1 MGAKPKKNGSISYA
15 KWGYIFIAPFFLI
28 FAVFQLIPLGST
40 IYYSFFEYYRSGL
53 KIIGPTFVGLKNYI
67 TLFAT
72 DLPKYFGNTLLL
84 WIIGFIPQI
93 AISLLLAAWFTDL
106 RLKLKGQTFFKTVI
120 YMPNLIMASAFAMLF
135 FALFSDNG
143 PVNAALVGMGILKEP
158 FSFLNSVWG
167 NRGLIGLM
175 NFLMWF
181 GNTTIMLMAAI
192 MGVDPT
198 LYEAAELD
206 GCTPNQMFW
215 KITIPLIR
223 PILVY
228 VMITSMIGGLQM
240 FDVPQILTNGKGG
253 PDRTSTTMIMYL
265 NNHLFSKNYGM
276 AGAVS
281 GVRSA
286 LRDRL
291 HGSDQGGRR
300 PEQGRAQ
307 GPRAGGQTG
316 EGRKSIMSHAVKTR
330 SEKATLAARRTV
342 CYAALVLLSF
352 LCLFFFYVLVINST
366 RTHFEIQKGF
376 SFLPGKSLMTNLKNV
391 LSDANIPVLTG
402 VRNSLIVSGCSAAL
416 SVYFSALT
424 AYGIYAYNFR
434 FKKAAFAIILLI
446 MTMPT
451 QVSALG
457 FLQLITKMGLK
468 NSFIPLI
475 IPSIAAPAVFF
486 FMKQYLDASL
496 PMEIVE
502 AARIDGAGEFYTF
515 NHIVLPIMKPALAVQ
530 AIFSFVSS
538 WNNYF
543 IPALVLDTADK
554 KTLPILIAQLRSA
567 DFLKFDMG
575 KVYMLVAIA
584 ILPVIIVYL
593 LLSKFIVRGVALGG
607 VKG

>member
-53 KIIGPTFVGLKNYI
+53 KIIGPTFMGLKNYI

-215 KITIPLIR
+215 KITLPLIR

-281 GVRSA
+281 VVLFLVCAVLCVIVYMA
-286 LRDRL
+286 LTKEDDGL
-291 HGSDQGGRR
+291 SKA
-300 PEQGRAQ
+300 E
-307 GPRAGGQTG
+307 
-316 EGRKSIMSHAVKTR
+316 RK
-330 SEKATLAARRTV
+330 ARRQ
-342 CYAALVLLSF
+342 AA
-352 LCLFFFYVLVINST
+352 
-366 RTHFEIQKGF
+366 
-376 SFLPGKSLMTNLKNV
+376 
-391 LSDANIPVLTG
+391 
-402 VRNSLIVSGCSAAL
+402 
-416 SVYFSALT
+416 
-424 AYGIYAYNFR
+424 
-434 FKKAAFAIILLI
+434 
-446 MTMPT
+446 
-451 QVSALG
+451 
-457 FLQLITKMGLK
+457 
-468 NSFIPLI
+468 
-475 IPSIAAPAVFF
+475 
-486 FMKQYLDASL
+486 KQ
-496 PMEIVE
+496 
-502 AARIDGAGEFYTF
+502 
-515 NHIVLPIMKPALAVQ
+515 
-530 AIFSFVSS
+530 
-538 WNNYF
+538 
-543 IPALVLDTADK
+543 
-554 KTLPILIAQLRSA
+554 
-567 DFLKFDMG
+567 
-575 KVYMLVAIA
+575 
-584 ILPVIIVYL
+584 
-593 LLSKFIVRGVALGG
+593 
-607 VKG
+607 VKGGKA